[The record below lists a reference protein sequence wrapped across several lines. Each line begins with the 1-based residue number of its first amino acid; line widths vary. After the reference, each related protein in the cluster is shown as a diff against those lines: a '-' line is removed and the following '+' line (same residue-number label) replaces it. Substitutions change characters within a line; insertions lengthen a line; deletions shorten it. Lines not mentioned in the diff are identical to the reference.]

1 MGIFHAIQVALAAL
15 VAVLV
20 WRRVRRLAFDAAALE
35 GPPFVRALLKRV
47 TAGELDGAMALAQR
61 GGEAWLAR
69 LAREGLEARAEGLDP
84 GLALAELF
92 RDLRFEAAD
101 GLRTLR
107 ILAHV
112 GTAAGLLGALG
123 QYIWIQVGD
132 PGLAGLVA
140 GLPEE
145 RAQEG
150 AFLAIA
156 IGIATAGFAL
166 YARAQLK
173 GVAKELLDGGRNLK
187 ERLENALLRLDGEDA
202 PSPWTL
208 GAEG

>member
-1 MGIFHAIQVALAAL
+1 MHV
-15 VAVLV
+15 
-20 WRRVRRLAFDAAALE
+20 
-35 GPPFVRALLKRV
+35 
-47 TAGELDGAMALAQR
+47 
-61 GGEAWLAR
+61 
-69 LAREGLEARAEGLDP
+69 
-84 GLALAELF
+84 
-92 RDLRFEAAD
+92 
-101 GLRTLR
+101 RTLR